1 MSWFDRLTM
10 TGFLLSTHRSLLI
23 TVFSIDIIHLIHY
36 KMQHRSCCGQMG
48 DPGQRFMAQSTQ
60 FIGII
65 GHFFEFS
72 IPSTIAHRP

>member
-1 MSWFDRLTM
+1 
-10 TGFLLSTHRSLLI
+10 
-23 TVFSIDIIHLIHY
+23 
-36 KMQHRSCCGQMG
+36 MG

-65 GHFFEFS
+65 GHFFEIS